1 MTSET
6 PAANILGTI
15 GTVCWCIQMIPQIVH
30 NYRNKNCEGL
40 QPLMLFLWSASGVP
54 FSIFFV
60 SRNASIPIQIQ
71 PQCFTFLCLVTW
83 AQTLHYPPVSQSKK
97 KTLVYVSAFVIV
109 SVALE
114 VGFIIPL
121 KKAYE
126 KGIMWPSL
134 IFGII
139 AAILLAIGL
148 LPPYFELAKRQ
159 GRVVGINFVFL
170 TLDFSGAFFSVL
182 SVAFA
187 KEVDILGIII
197 YCVVGFLELGIFASH
212 FVWYLRIGR
221 KMSSKKNEGDEE
233 DGLALDTE
241 ETTVGN
247 LVKAETQETTKTTA
261 SDDTIA

>member
-6 PAANILGTI
+6 PVANILGTI
-15 GTVCWCIQMIPQIVH
+15 GTVCWCIQMIPQIIH

-40 QPLMLFLWSASGVP
+40 QPLMLFLWTASGVP

-60 SRNASIPIQIQ
+60 SRDASIPIQIQ

-97 KTLVYVSAFVIV
+97 KTILYVGLFLIISI
-109 SVALE
+109 ALE

-121 KKAYE
+121 KRLTAKN
-126 KGIMWPSL
+126 IMWPSL
-134 IFGII
+134 IFGIL
-139 AAILLAIGL
+139 ASILLAVGL

-170 TLDFSGAFFSVL
+170 SLDFSGALFSVL

-187 KEVDILGIII
+187 REVDVLGIVL
-197 YCVVGFLELGIFASH
+197 YCIVGFMELGIFSSH
-212 FVWYLRIGR
+212 LIWYLRIGR
-221 KMSSKKNEGDEE
+221 KMKKDDNRESEDE
-233 DGLALDTE
+233 LATSMTE
-241 ETTVGN
+241 VDD
-247 LVKAETQETTKTTA
+247 LKKAESNETTKSCDTA
-261 SDDTIA
+261 DTIV